1 MYWFRYD
8 LFLVNLVVK
17 YLWFAIYVKNNSK
30 IQVHMTELYI
40 FYVYIRQIYIQA
52 GNSGYLC
59 VEGK

>member
-1 MYWFRYD
+1 
-8 LFLVNLVVK
+8 
-17 YLWFAIYVKNNSK
+17 
-30 IQVHMTELYI
+30 MTELYI